1 MHRPNTLAQHVTG
14 QQHQPLLPAQTLSTH
29 SGIRPSAVGL
39 HTKSTQQL
47 HAVPSTAQQHPIIA
61 VNAVHPQ
68 SWMQSTSLAMS
79 TAPGQHIPGVV
90 AATTLQQQPSSLA
103 ATQVGALVNSPV
115 AQATQ
120 ANVTEQRKAVQPLQS
135 LTNDL
140 TSRILSQQANQWRQ
154 TQNRKGTALLDLV
167 PNMSQKLQTTTAK
180 GVNSSSKQAEPSKTQ
195 PQPLRAEQHCEAFIP
210 AVQECINASGD
221 TLCKPFYQ
229 QVVAHAVQQRVS
241 QPTATASVQD
251 LHSPDKNTGQLQ
263 SASGIQSG
271 ERSAK
276 AGVHSR
282 QANSS
287 ALSADLFL
295 GNEQRSREEVEKAR
309 RHLAEDLWA
318 TAVIGGEGMHVC

>member
-14 QQHQPLLPAQTLSTH
+14 QQHRPLLPVQTLSTH
-29 SGIRPSAVGL
+29 SGIRPSVVGL
-39 HTKSTQQL
+39 HTKSTQQV

-68 SWMQSTSLAMS
+68 AWMQSTSLAMS
-79 TAPGQHIPGVV
+79 SAPGQHIPV
-90 AATTLQQQPSSLA
+90 AATTLQQQPSPLA
-103 ATQVGALVNSPV
+103 ATPVKALVNSPV
-115 AQATQ
+115 AQAFQ

-167 PNMSQKLQTTTAK
+167 PNMGKKLQTTTAK

-251 LHSPDKNTGQLQ
+251 LHSPDKNTGQQQ
-263 SASGIQSG
+263 SASEIQSG

-276 AGVHSR
+276 AGLRSR
-282 QANSS
+282 QADSS

-295 GNEQRSREEVEKAR
+295 GNGQKSREEVEKAQ